1 MFTGII
7 TDVGAVR
14 DVERL
19 TGFSRFRIASRYD
32 AASIVIGASI
42 ACDGCCLTVTR
53 VEANGVG
60 AIFDVDVSLETL
72 SCTTLGEWEAG
83 RPVNLERAATLG
95 QELGGHLVTGHVD
108 GVARIVEI
116 APDGASLRLDILS
129 PSALGRFVAAK
140 GSAALDGISLT
151 VNEVRDQRDGAL
163 FTVNII
169 PHTQQATSWGQKLAG
184 WGQRP
189 LGARVNM
196 EVDLIARY
204 VERIMSQSR
213 EAAR

>member
-14 DVERL
+14 SVETL
-19 TGFSRFRIASRYD
+19 PGFSHFKIASCYD
-32 AASIVIGASI
+32 AASIAIGASI

-53 VEANGVG
+53 VEADGDG
-60 AIFDVDVSLETL
+60 AVFDVDVSLESL
-72 SCTTLGEWEAG
+72 SRTTLGDWEPG

-108 GVARIVEI
+108 GVATVAAIV
-116 APDGASLRLDILS
+116 PDGASLRFDILC
-129 PSALGRFVAAK
+129 PPALARFVAPK
-140 GSAALDGISLT
+140 GSIALDGISLT
-151 VNEVRDQRDGAL
+151 INEVRDARDGAL

-184 WGQRP
+184 WGQNP
-189 LGARVNM
+189 LKARVNL

-213 EAAR
+213 EEAR

>member
-7 TDVGAVR
+7 TDVGSVR
-14 DVERL
+14 SVERHP
-19 TGFSRFRIASRYD
+19 GFSQFRLASRFE
-32 AASIVIGASI
+32 AATIAIGASI

-53 VEANGVG
+53 VQADG
-60 AIFDVDVSLETL
+60 AGAVFDVDVSLETL
-72 SCTTLGEWEAG
+72 TCTTLGDWEPG

-108 GVARIVEI
+108 GVATIAAT
-116 APDGASLRLDILS
+116 APDGASLRVDILC
-129 PSALGRFVAAK
+129 PPALARFVAPK
-140 GSAALDGISLT
+140 GSIALDGISLT
-151 VNEVRDQRDGAL
+151 INDVRDTSDGAL

-169 PHTQQATSWGQKLAG
+169 PHTQHATNWGQKLAG
-184 WGQRP
+184 WGQNP
-189 LGARVNM
+189 KSARVNL

-213 EAAR
+213 EEA

>member
-14 DVERL
+14 SVERQP
-19 TGFSRFRIASRYD
+19 GVSRVRIASRYD
-32 AASIVIGASI
+32 AASIAIGASI

-53 VEANGVG
+53 VEADADG
-60 AIFDVDVSLETL
+60 AVFDVDVSLESL
-72 SCTTLGEWEAG
+72 ARTTLGDWDPG

-108 GVARIVEI
+108 GVAGIVGI
-116 APDGASLRLDILS
+116 APDGASLRLEVLC
-129 PSALGRFVAAK
+129 PPPLARFAAPK
-140 GSAALDGISLT
+140 GSIALDGISLT
-151 VNEVRDQRDGAL
+151 VNEVRDTADGAL

-169 PHTQQATSWGQKLAG
+169 PHTKQATSWGQKLAG
-184 WGQRP
+184 WGQNPRN
-189 LGARVNM
+189 ARVNL

-213 EAAR
+213 EEAR